1 MPRGP
6 EIVDFAG
13 KLRLAMARANLSRA
27 QLAQAVGVDKSV
39 VPRWLNGAQA
49 PSDHSLTTLTAA
61 LARTIE
67 GFGRTDWDQPSARFA
82 SRLGIAAPVPVPV
95 AEAPMASGF
104 PFPRI
109 LAATAGAV
117 AHAESLYCGLW
128 VLVFPAPT
136 DRGRIFPVAMRIRRE
151 PGAPHLEIEYL
162 NRVMVDNHGPA
173 FVYQNRLC
181 GVFESRLRANVGLFQ
196 FHGTALDQ
204 ALVLDGMLASQSV
217 SGRPFAVRAL
227 AFRLGGPA
235 DDAALDAT
243 IRRCAEIYAPDL
255 ESRLP
260 PALVDV
266 FRRTAEPGAG
276 GNWLVLDRDMAWTMG
291 ATGRDDP
298 ACRDA
303 WTALATIRAMF
314 AGVPGVD
321 PLP

>member
-27 QLAQAVGVDKSV
+27 QFAQAAGVDKSV
-39 VPRWLNGAQA
+39 VARWLNGALA
-49 PSDHSLTTLTAA
+49 PSDHSLTMLTAA

-67 GFGRTDWDQPSARFA
+67 GFGRADWDLPSASLA
-82 SRLGIAAPVPVPV
+82 SRLGIAAAAAPA
-95 AEAPMASGF
+95 AEAAPGPAF

-109 LAATAGAV
+109 VAATAASL
-117 AHAESLYCGLW
+117 AHAEAVYCGLW
-128 VLVFPAPT
+128 VLVFPSPT

-181 GVFESRLRANVGLFQ
+181 GMFESRMRTNVGLFQ

-243 IRRCAEIYAPDL
+243 IRRCGEIYTPDL

-260 PALVDV
+260 AALVDV
-266 FRRTAEPGAG
+266 FRRTAEPGEG
-276 GNWLVLDRDMAWTMG
+276 SNWLVLDRDMAWTMG

-298 ACRDA
+298 ACRDP
-303 WTALATIRAMF
+303 WTALATMRGMF